1 MTSCT
6 SPTAWPSRDRS
17 PRGLLELR
25 GADRHTF
32 LQGMV
37 SNDVLALAPGDTRHA
52 ALLDSTGHI
61 LADLHVHAF
70 PDALVVE
77 TDPACLAMLH
87 GTLDKLLIM
96 EDVTLDGRLRPHGP
110 FSPRAGEGAAS
121 LADLPGEKARPLTVP
136 LAPGFD
142 LWLPAAE
149 RDTAWEALTAAG
161 AVRLDEDSAEALR
174 VEAGIPAW
182 GHELSPAVLLP
193 EAGMDDAVSYTKGCY
208 VGQEIVARLHAR
220 GHTNRALRP
229 ILLAED
235 APVPPVGATVHVP
248 EDGPEPGRE
257 IGRITSAVASPKHG
271 GQSLAL
277 AYIRK
282 EYLADGTPVSIQ
294 IEQPGGLMFAYGG
307 MVGTRPGARAGAGSC
322 PRRNPPSPPRTFP
335 A

>member
-1 MTSCT
+1 MMHPLSGYDAL
-6 SPTAWPSRDRS
+6 SQPDGLAVWERS

-37 SNDVLALAPGDTRHA
+37 SNDVSALAPGDVRHA

-70 PDALVVE
+70 PDALLIE
-77 TDPACLAMLH
+77 TDPACLPTLH
-87 GTLDKLLIM
+87 ETLDKFLIM
-96 EDVTLDGRLRPHGP
+96 EDVTLADVSDRWAILSVLG
-110 FSPRAGEGAAS
+110 AGAAR
-121 LADLPGEKARPLTVP
+121 LTNLLGEKHPLSIP
-136 LAPGFD
+136 FAPGFD
-142 LWLPAAE
+142 LWPPAAHKAA
-149 RDTAWEALTAAG
+149 AWEVLTAAG
-161 AVRLDEDSAEALR
+161 ATPLDDSDAEALR

-182 GHELSPAVLLP
+182 GRELSPSILLP

-220 GHTNRALRP
+220 GHTNRALRQ

-235 APVPPVGATVHVP
+235 APIPLTGATVHVP

-257 IGRITSAVASPKHG
+257 IGRITSAVASPKQG

-277 AYIRK
+277 AYVRK

-307 MVGTRPGARAGAGSC
+307 VVREKPAREEGAASGASTSAH
-322 PRRNPPSPPRTFP
+322 P
-335 A
+335 